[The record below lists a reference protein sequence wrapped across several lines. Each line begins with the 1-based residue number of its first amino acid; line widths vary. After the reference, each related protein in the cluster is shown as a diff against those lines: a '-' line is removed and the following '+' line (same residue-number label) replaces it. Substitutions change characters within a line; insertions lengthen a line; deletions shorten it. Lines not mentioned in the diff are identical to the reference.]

1 MQGRGCWYRSA
12 RCPLTRGHPASS
24 NSRAMRG
31 THRPP
36 RLRRLSAIGLLA
48 GALLVIGGLPVPAGA
63 SGPPPTWPGVSG
75 EMQIS
80 PNDGN
85 VYETVSAAI
94 DPNDPA
100 TIVAGADSWVS
111 PYDGS
116 SSYLRPVQVFGTSN
130 AGTSWS
136 SPTSLPP
143 TPTLPYNVS
152 ATEGRFPS
160 LAINAAGVTYVG
172 SIAMHGGF
180 HPAHRHADAAAHHAD
195 WSEGHEV

>member
-1 MQGRGCWYRSA
+1 
-12 RCPLTRGHPASS
+12 S

-31 THRPP
+31 TNRRPP
-36 RLRRLSAIGLLA
+36 LRRLSATGLLA
-48 GALLVIGGLPVPAGA
+48 GAFLVIGVPVPAGA
-63 SGPPPTWPGVSG
+63 SGPLPTGPGVSG

-136 SPTSLPP
+136 SPSSLPP

-152 ATEGRFPS
+152 AAEGRFPS
-160 LAINAAGVTYVG
+160 LAINASGVTYAG

-180 HPAHRHADAAAHHAD
+180 HPAPSPSLVTR
-195 WSEGHEV
+195 

>member
-1 MQGRGCWYRSA
+1 
-12 RCPLTRGHPASS
+12 
-24 NSRAMRG
+24 MRG
-31 THRPP
+31 TNRPP
-36 RLRRLSAIGLLA
+36 RLRRLSATGLLA

-63 SGPPPTWPGVSG
+63 SGPLPTGPGVSG
-75 EMQIS
+75 EMKIS

-116 SSYLRPVQVFGTSN
+116 ATYLQPVEVFRTSSGGMT
-130 AGTSWS
+130 WS
-136 SPTSLPP
+136 SPSSLPP
-143 TPTLPYNVS
+143 TPPLPYSVS
-152 ATEGRFPS
+152 AAEGRFPS
-160 LAINAAGVTYVG
+160 LAINASGVTYAG
-172 SIAMHGGF
+172 SVAMHGGF